1 MSNHDFFLFKLCPAG
16 RTRWVA
22 CRIEFSI
29 HRCKTYRPHMLRS
42 RYTFSQM
49 SDPMWHAMSP
59 TIDEQ
64 NNFFTR
70 FEICPLHAWW
80 WINCR
85 IKFCIQWCDH
95 YWPDML
101 SGRET
106 LSWMSDP
113 VWYALSP
120 TIDEKNIFLPVGNMS
135 DALGVVDQAQNAILY
150 VLMSK

>member
-1 MSNHDFFLFKLCPAG
+1 
-16 RTRWVA
+16 
-22 CRIEFSI
+22 
-29 HRCKTYRPHMLRS
+29 
-42 RYTFSQM
+42 
-49 SDPMWHAMSP
+49 
-59 TIDEQ
+59 
-64 NNFFTR
+64 
-70 FEICPLHAWW
+70 
-80 WINCR
+80 
-85 IKFCIQWCDH
+85 
-95 YWPDML
+95 ML